1 MEDVKDITINDMGNT
16 LYFRIRLFDAEKG
29 LDFIDKIADSIK
41 DKQFSVKNYLNDLIP
56 LASLLDVNGVTVVKA
71 SLTLKDCYGIIRN
84 PLAIVE
90 LGTEIFKFQEVF
102 MKDSVICQQLMQ
114 KVGNIWNTSNS
125 ESITEQVIF

>member
-29 LDFIDKIADSIK
+29 LDFIDKIAESIK
-41 DKQFSVKNYLNDLIP
+41 DKKFSVKNYLNDLIP

-102 MKDSVICQQLMQ
+102 MKASVICQQLMH

-125 ESITEQVIF
+125 ESITE

>member
-1 MEDVKDITINDMGNT
+1 MEDVKNITINDMGNT
-16 LYFRIRLFDAEKG
+16 VYFRIRLFDAEKG
-29 LDFIDKIADSIK
+29 LDFIDKIAESIK
-41 DKQFSVKNYLNDLIP
+41 DKKFSVKNYLNDLIP
-56 LASLLDVNGVTVVKA
+56 LASLLDVNGVTVVKE

-102 MKDSVICQQLMQ
+102 IKDSAICQQLMQ

-125 ESITEQVIF
+125 GSTTE

>member
-29 LDFIDKIADSIK
+29 LDFIDKIAESIK
-41 DKQFSVKNYLNDLIP
+41 DKKFSVKNYLNDLIP
-56 LASLLDVNGVTVVKA
+56 LASLLDVNGVTVVKV

-125 ESITEQVIF
+125 ESITE

>member
-29 LDFIDKIADSIK
+29 LDFIDKIAESIK
-41 DKQFSVKNYLNDLIP
+41 DKKFSVKNYLNDLIP

-125 ESITEQVIF
+125 ESITE

>member
-1 MEDVKDITINDMGNT
+1 MEDVKDITIKDMGNT

-29 LDFIDKIADSIK
+29 LDFIDKIAESIK
-41 DKQFSVKNYLNDLIP
+41 DKKFSVKNYLNDLIP
-56 LASLLDVNGVTVVKA
+56 LASLLDVNGVTVVKV

-114 KVGNIWNTSNS
+114 KVGNIWNTGNS
-125 ESITEQVIF
+125 ESVTE

>member
-29 LDFIDKIADSIK
+29 LDFIDKIAESIK
-41 DKQFSVKNYLNDLIP
+41 DKKFSVKNYLNDLIP

-102 MKDSVICQQLMQ
+102 MKDSVICRQLMQ

-125 ESITEQVIF
+125 ESITE

>member
-29 LDFIDKIADSIK
+29 LDFIDKIAESIK
-41 DKQFSVKNYLNDLIP
+41 DKKFSVKNYLNDLIP

-114 KVGNIWNTSNS
+114 KVGNIWNTGNS
-125 ESITEQVIF
+125 ESITE

>member
-29 LDFIDKIADSIK
+29 LDFIDKIAESIK
-41 DKQFSVKNYLNDLIP
+41 DKKFSVKNYLNDLIP
-56 LASLLDVNGVTVVKA
+56 LASLLDVNGVTVVKV

-114 KVGNIWNTSNS
+114 KVGNIWNTNNS
-125 ESITEQVIF
+125 ESITE

>member
-29 LDFIDKIADSIK
+29 LDFIDKIAESIK
-41 DKQFSVKNYLNDLIP
+41 DKKFSVKNYLNDLIP

-102 MKDSVICQQLMQ
+102 MKDSVICQRLMQ
-114 KVGNIWNTSNS
+114 KVGNIWNTGNS
-125 ESITEQVIF
+125 ESITE